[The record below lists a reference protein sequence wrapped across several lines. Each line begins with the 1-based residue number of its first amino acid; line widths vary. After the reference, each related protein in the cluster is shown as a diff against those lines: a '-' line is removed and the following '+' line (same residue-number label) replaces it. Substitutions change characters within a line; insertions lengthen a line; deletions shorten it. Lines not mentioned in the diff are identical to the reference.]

1 MLARHSVP
9 AVRAAGGV
17 VWRPGD
23 AEVEVCLVHRP
34 RYDDWSLPKGKLE
47 DGEHPL
53 VAAVR
58 EVAEEADVLAVP
70 QVRLMQTRYLT
81 REGVPKTVDYWS
93 MRAAGT
99 GGFQVHTEVD
109 AIRWL
114 PLREAFQAVSYAH
127 DVTVLRKFAALP
139 PVTAVL
145 ALLCGG
151 EFGSLDTAA
160 RRAATGFVQTLA
172 PVLRLIRP
180 QRLLSAGHPHDGLE
194 PLAEL
199 LSLPIEVD
207 TGLETAPDAREEPA
221 ARIAALAAGGVAAVV
236 WVRDAPVS
244 GLLDRLGGT
253 GPFADRANGWLL
265 AFHGKRL
272 VAADPL
278 T

>member
-1 MLARHSVP
+1 M
-9 AVRAAGGV
+9 

-53 VAAVR
+53 AAAVR

-70 QVRLMQTRYLT
+70 QVRLTQARYLT
-81 REGVPKTVDYWS
+81 RESVPKIVDYWS

-114 PLREAFQAVSYAH
+114 PLQEAFQVVSYTH
-127 DVTVLRKFAALP
+127 DVAVLRKFAALP

-145 ALLCGG
+145 ALVSGG
-151 EFGSLDTAA
+151 QFGSLDSRAGAA
-160 RRAATGFVQTLA
+160 GFAQTLA
-172 PVLRLIRP
+172 PVLALIRP
-180 QRLLSAGHPHDGLE
+180 QRLLSVGRPHDGLE

-199 LSLPIEVD
+199 LHLPIEVD
-207 TGLETAPDAREEPA
+207 TGLDPAPDAHEEPA
-221 ARIAALAAGGVAAVV
+221 ARIAALAAAGAPTVVCVREAV
-236 WVRDAPVS
+236 VS
-244 GLLDRLGGT
+244 GLLDRLGSRT
-253 GPFADRANGWLL
+253 PLTDRSGGGWLL
-265 AFHGKRL
+265 AFHGTRL

-278 T
+278 P